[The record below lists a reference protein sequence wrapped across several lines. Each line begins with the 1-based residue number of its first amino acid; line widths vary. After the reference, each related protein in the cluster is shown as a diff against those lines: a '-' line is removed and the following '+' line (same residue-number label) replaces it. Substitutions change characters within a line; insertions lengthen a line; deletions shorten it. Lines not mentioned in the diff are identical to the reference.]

1 MKVSLIGGLIGN
13 SCLLQKESLN
23 GGTAQMVESRGKE
36 GEKKEAKILTKF
48 PHHLISVLLSQYRL
62 TRNALQSTFSF
73 VQV

>member
-1 MKVSLIGGLIGN
+1 
-13 SCLLQKESLN
+13 
-23 GGTAQMVESRGKE
+23 MVESRGKE